1 MPEAKNRTIAEVV
14 ARLQKM
20 DQAAEVE
27 YVVCKTDGEILD
39 ISVTGQTAK
48 PMIKMLKMFG
58 GANG

>member
-1 MPEAKNRTIAEVV
+1 MPEAKNRTIAEVI
-14 ARLQKM
+14 ARLQRM
-20 DQAAEVE
+20 DQTAEIE

-39 ISVTGQTAK
+39 ISVSKQAK

>member
-1 MPEAKNRTIAEVV
+1 MASQQKRTIAEVV

-39 ISVTGQTAK
+39 ISVTGQTTK